1 MLSRTGGRGG
11 ESARS
16 RLTPGRGDRQ
26 PKESARVKR
35 RRAAPGRT
43 DEMLFSRFYT
53 ATAIV
58 GPGQPAKTT
67 IGEKRLLHTDA
78 VDPDKLLWY
87 RAPTRPFQA
96 GLGCRT

>member
-1 MLSRTGGRGG
+1 MLSRTGGREG
-11 ESARS
+11 ESARG

-35 RRAAPGRT
+35 RRAAPGRA
-43 DEMLFSRFYT
+43 DETLISLFYT

-58 GPGQPAKTT
+58 GPGQPAKMT
-67 IGEKRLLHTDA
+67 IGEKRLLYKDA
-78 VDPDKLLWY
+78 PDPDRLLWY